1 MTTIKSANAHALA
14 NYLSILQQ
22 WFPNGKRHGQE
33 WCVGSLL
40 GEPGDSLK
48 VNITKG
54 VWKDFNS
61 GDGGRDPVSLY
72 AALHGVSMLVAAKAI
87 AEEKPALTVN
97 VTPAPADDWV
107 PQIVTDYTDMDPMT
121 IKASAVHRYYNKS
134 GDYVGHILRFDG
146 PDGKRFVP
154 RVHCYD
160 SSADVMTEAWRSRGL
175 PTPRP
180 LYGLMGL
187 VQRPTAQVIIVE
199 GEKCADALQAALPE
213 AVVVSWAGGAN
224 GLRQTDLLPL
234 QGRTLVAWPDND
246 EPGRKAMGEITGAR
260 LLETPVDKPKG
271 WDVADAIAEG
281 WTAEQLRM
289 FIGQPAV
296 AVPLVIVQSDFNT
309 PIPDPKALF
318 AEYGIKTNRQGQP
331 QVNMAGIY
339 HYLVKH
345 LTWAGKIWYD
355 TFRNRIRT
363 NYYGPEKDWT
373 DTDTAR
379 ALLWFQRV
387 AELGPAEKSHVDA
400 AVGLIAQDSPRNC
413 MADWLTGIIWDEVP
427 RLADLLPVGFG
438 AKRTPY
444 TEAVGRC
451 FAVSLIARV
460 IRPGCKVDTMPVFEG
475 AQGIGKSTALAILG
489 GEFFAESHEQIGT
502 KDFNLSLEGRWL
514 MELSELHS
522 MSASEVERVKA
533 VLSTATDR
541 FRSPYER
548 HFKESPR
555 QVVFAG
561 TTNRD
566 DWHKD
571 PTGGRRF
578 WPVRCGSVDLVWL
591 ATNREQLFAEALTQ
605 YHAGRD
611 WYSVPKDDAER
622 EVVSRRTED
631 SWEDVLRTQLVESR
645 TYASTDILGG
655 PLGIEIGKQSPG
667 DCRRLSG
674 VMVHLGWIREKLE
687 VSNGLPRRGY
697 RHMTNPKRSKTDQ
710 TDADR

>member
-1 MTTIKSANAHALA
+1 MTPIEFANAHALA
-14 NYLSILQQ
+14 DYLGLLKQ
-22 WFPNGKRHGQE
+22 WFSNGKRHGQE
-33 WCVGSLL
+33 WCVGSLS

-48 VNITKG
+48 INITKG
-54 VWKDFNS
+54 VWKDFAS
-61 GDGGRDPVSLY
+61 GEGGSDPVSLY
-72 AALHGVSMLVAAKAI
+72 AAIHGVSMLAAANAI
-87 AEEKPALTVN
+87 TGDKPTLTVT
-97 VTPAPADDWV
+97 VAPPPTDDWV
-107 PQIVTDYTDMDPMT
+107 PQIVTDYTDMDQMT

-134 GDYVGHILRFDG
+134 GEQVGHILRFDG

-160 SSADVMTEAWRSRGL
+160 SSADTVTEAWRSRGL

-187 VQRPTAQVIIVE
+187 VKRPTAQVVIVE

-213 AVVVSWAGGAN
+213 AVVISWAGGAN
-224 GLRQTDLLPL
+224 GIRQTDLLPL

-246 EPGRKAMGEITGAR
+246 DPGRKAMAEIAGAR
-260 LLETPVDKPKG
+260 VLEIPADKPKG
-271 WDVADAIAEG
+271 WDCADAIAEG
-281 WTAEQLRM
+281 WMAEQLRA

-296 AVPLVIVQSDFNT
+296 AVPLVVVQSDLST
-309 PIPDPKALF
+309 PIPDAAALYATYGVAVNNRGEPK
-318 AEYGIKTNRQGQP
+318 
-331 QVNMAGIY
+331 VNMAAIY
-339 HYLVKH
+339 HYLAKH
-345 LTWAGKIWYD
+345 ATWASKIWYD

-363 NYYGPEKDWT
+363 NYMGPEKDWN

-387 AELGPAEKSHVDA
+387 ALLGPAEKTHVDA

-413 MADWLTGIIWDEVP
+413 MADWLTSIIWDEVP
-427 RLADLLPVGFG
+427 RLADMLPVGFG

-475 AQGIGKSTALAILG
+475 SQGIGKSTALAILG

-541 FRSPYER
+541 FRSPYDR
-548 HFKESPR
+548 HFKEAPR

-566 DWHKD
+566 DWHQD

-578 WPVRCGSVDLVWL
+578 WPVRCGAVDLVWL
-591 ATNREQLFAEALTQ
+591 ATNRDQIFAEALVQ
-605 YHAGRD
+605 YHAGQD
-611 WYSVPKDDAER
+611 WYSVPHNDAAQEVANRRADDP
-622 EVVSRRTED
+622 
-631 SWEDVLRTQLVESR
+631 WEDVLRASLVEAR
-645 TYASTDILGG
+645 TYTSADILGG
-655 PLGIEIGKQSPG
+655 PLGIEVGKQSTK
-667 DCRRLSG
+667 DARRLSG
-674 VMVHLGWIREKLE
+674 VMVALGWTRVKLRTE
-687 VSNGLPRRGY
+687 NGNRNGY
-697 RHMTNPKRSKTDQ
+697 RFVP
-710 TDADR
+710 DAFQMCSGT

>member
-1 MTTIKSANAHALA
+1 MTTIESANAHALSD
-14 NYLSILQQ
+14 YLGILQQ

-33 WCVGSLL
+33 WCVGSLS

-48 VNITKG
+48 INITKG
-54 VWKDFNS
+54 VWKDFAS
-61 GDGGRDPVSLY
+61 GDSGSDPVSLY
-72 AALHGVSMLVAAKAI
+72 AAIHGVSMLAAAKSI
-87 AEEKPALTVN
+87 TGDKPTLTVT
-97 VTPAPADDWV
+97 VAPTPTDDWV

-134 GDYVGHILRFDG
+134 GEQVGHILRFDG

-160 SSADVMTEAWRSRGL
+160 SSADTLTEAWRSRGL

-213 AVVVSWAGGAN
+213 AVVISWAGGAN
-224 GLRQTDLLPL
+224 GIRQTDLLPL

-246 EPGRKAMGEITGAR
+246 EPGRKAMGEIAGAR
-260 LLETPVDKPKG
+260 VLEIHADKPKG
-271 WDVADAIAEG
+271 WDCADAIAEG
-281 WTAEQLRM
+281 WTADQLRA
-289 FIGQPAV
+289 FIGQPTI
-296 AVPLVIVQSDFNT
+296 AVPLVVVQSDLST
-309 PIPDPKALF
+309 PIPDAAALYATYGVAVNNRGEPK
-318 AEYGIKTNRQGQP
+318 
-331 QVNMAGIY
+331 VNMAAIY
-339 HYLVKH
+339 HYLAKH
-345 LTWAGKIWYD
+345 ATWAGKIWYD

-363 NYYGPEKDWT
+363 NYLGPEKDWN

-387 AELGPAEKSHVDA
+387 ALLGPAEKTHVDA

-413 MADWLTGIIWDEVP
+413 MAEWLTSIIWDEVP
-427 RLADLLPVGFG
+427 RLADVLPVGFG

-475 AQGIGKSTALAILG
+475 SQGIGKSTALAILG

-541 FRSPYER
+541 FRSPYDR

-566 DWHKD
+566 DWHQD
-571 PTGGRRF
+571 PTGGRRV
-578 WPVRCGSVDLVWL
+578 WPVRCGAVDLVWL
-591 ATNREQLFAEALTQ
+591 ATNRDQIFAEALVQ

-611 WYSVPKDDAER
+611 WYSVPHEDAAQ
-622 EVVSRRTED
+622 EVANRRTD
-631 SWEDVLRTQLVESR
+631 DPWEDVLRASLVEAR
-645 TYASTDILGG
+645 TYASADILGG
-655 PLGIEIGKQSPG
+655 PLGIEIGKQSTK
-667 DCRRLSG
+667 DARRLAG
-674 VMVHLGWIREKLE
+674 VMVSLGWMRVKLYLDDGSE
-687 VSNGLPRRGY
+687 RRGY
-697 RHMTNPKRSKTDQ
+697 RHTTDQ
-710 TDADR
+710 RQTGGRS